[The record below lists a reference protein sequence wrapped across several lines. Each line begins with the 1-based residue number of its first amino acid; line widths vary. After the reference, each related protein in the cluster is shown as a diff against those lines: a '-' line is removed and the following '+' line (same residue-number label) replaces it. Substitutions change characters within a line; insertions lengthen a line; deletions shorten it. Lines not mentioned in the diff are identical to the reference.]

1 MTIRFQEDFES
12 LLKEEREEF
21 EATVAVAEGKVAVAE
36 TAVVELT
43 AQIEDRQKVDRRKEQ
58 EKLALMKEMKIE
70 NVMLVE
76 EGKKNTLAC
85 AQLRATIKANAQ
97 SHAVKEQEKLALM
110 REMKIENVVLVEEGK
125 KNTLACAQLRA
136 TIKENARIYA
146 TSLAVVEE
154 EQSREMA
161 ELVRALKV
169 KEEEKKEKEKEENEN
184 ENKEGGVGT
193 TTHHEAMRIALQ
205 EATVKRALL
214 EESTEVL
221 EQTMCT
227 VR

>member
-1 MTIRFQEDFES
+1 M
-12 LLKEEREEF
+12 LKEEREEF

-70 NVMLVE
+70 NVM
-76 EGKKNTLAC
+76 
-85 AQLRATIKANAQ
+85 
-97 SHAVKEQEKLALM
+97 
-110 REMKIENVVLVEEGK
+110 LVEEGK

-227 VR
+227 MLDDHEKAIAAIHQEHTQGLATKERQHRQEVKRLQVICYFFLFSQSEGFLQICD

>member
-1 MTIRFQEDFES
+1 
-12 LLKEEREEF
+12 
-21 EATVAVAEGKVAVAE
+21 VAVAEGKVAVAE

-85 AQLRATIKANAQ
+85 AQLRATIK
-97 SHAVKEQEKLALM
+97 
-110 REMKIENVVLVEEGK
+110 
-125 KNTLACAQLRA
+125 
-136 TIKENARIYA
+136 ENARIYA

-184 ENKEGGVGT
+184 ENKEEGVGT

-214 EESTEVL
+214 EESTDVL

>member
-1 MTIRFQEDFES
+1 
-12 LLKEEREEF
+12 
-21 EATVAVAEGKVAVAE
+21 VAVAEGKVAVAE

-85 AQLRATIKANAQ
+85 AQLRATIK
-97 SHAVKEQEKLALM
+97 
-110 REMKIENVVLVEEGK
+110 
-125 KNTLACAQLRA
+125 
-136 TIKENARIYA
+136 ENARIYA

-169 KEEEKKEKEKEENEN
+169 KEEEKKEKEKEEKKEN
-184 ENKEGGVGT
+184 EDKEGGGVGT
-193 TTHHEAMRIALQ
+193 TTHHEALRIALQ

-227 VR
+227 MLDDHEKAVAAIHQEHAQGLATKERQHRQEVKRLQVICYFFLFFSI

>member
-1 MTIRFQEDFES
+1 
-12 LLKEEREEF
+12 
-21 EATVAVAEGKVAVAE
+21 
-36 TAVVELT
+36 
-43 AQIEDRQKVDRRKEQ
+43 
-58 EKLALMKEMKIE
+58 MKEMKIE
-70 NVMLVE
+70 NVM
-76 EGKKNTLAC
+76 
-85 AQLRATIKANAQ
+85 
-97 SHAVKEQEKLALM
+97 
-110 REMKIENVVLVEEGK
+110 LVEEGK

-184 ENKEGGVGT
+184 ENKEGGGVGT
-193 TTHHEAMRIALQ
+193 TTHHEAVRIALQ

-214 EESTEVL
+214 EESTDVL